1 MSNKPNFIE
10 NRIDVSN
17 LENEKPKCDIELLP
31 RSVFSLN
38 ILFCKILLNK
48 GLSLSFLIHDLG
60 TVVADSA
67 NVEIIGKIAIRATR
81 SIKSVLD
88 SFPLKRK
95 YDTKSLAILF
105 CIDFQT

>member
-1 MSNKPNFIE
+1 MQLFMSNKSNLIE
-10 NRIDVSN
+10 NRIDFSN

-48 GLSLSFLIHDLG
+48 GLSLLSFLIHDLG

-67 NVEIIGKIAIRATR
+67 NVEIIGKNAIRATR
-81 SIKSVLD
+81 SIKICSG
-88 SFPLKRK
+88 
-95 YDTKSLAILF
+95 LF
-105 CIDFQT
+105 SPKKKI

>member
-1 MSNKPNFIE
+1 MSNKSNLIE
-10 NRIDVSN
+10 NRIDFSN

-60 TVVADSA
+60 TVVVDSA
-67 NVEIIGKIAIRATR
+67 NVEIIGKNAIRATR
-81 SIKSVLD
+81 SIKSVLN

-105 CIDFQT
+105 YIDFQT